1 VMKRLITA
9 LFAVLAVG
17 IAAADEPQAA
27 GFQNNAGGWTIIT
40 NRDHYCSKLQMRDG
54 YAYGKDGQQYTRFC
68 WVQRGNAV
76 FALLETNEL
85 RTWPAASFEML
96 SAEPE
101 VNNNKL

>member
-1 VMKRLITA
+1 MKR
-9 LFAVLAVG
+9 
-17 IAAADEPQAA
+17 
-27 GFQNNAGGWTIIT
+27 
-40 NRDHYCSKLQMRDG
+40 
-54 YAYGKDGQQYTRFC
+54 QYTRFC